1 MCFSRFLKLLIP
13 QFHIY
18 KRMSPKLLMPVL
30 FALKKPR
37 HQSLFPDMKK
47 PGSMPGS
54 LLLPAVRLSRFI
66 LSSLAFLQFLT
77 SLLLWYPLIFVEDTL
92 LLLWR

>member
-1 MCFSRFLKLLIP
+1 
-13 QFHIY
+13 
-18 KRMSPKLLMPVL
+18 MPVL
-30 FALKKPR
+30 FEGKKDR

-54 LLLPAVRLSRFI
+54 LLLPAVRRARFI

-77 SLLLWYPLIFVEDTL
+77 SLL
-92 LLLWR
+92 

>member
-1 MCFSRFLKLLIP
+1 MCLSRF
-13 QFHIY
+13 
-18 KRMSPKLLMPVL
+18 SKLLMPVL

-47 PGSMPGS
+47 PGILPGS

-77 SLLLWYPLIFVEDTL
+77 SLLYWYPLIPSQHYFSAFPSAEDTL

>member
-1 MCFSRFLKLLIP
+1 MCFSRFL
-13 QFHIY
+13 
-18 KRMSPKLLMPVL
+18 KLLMPVL

-47 PGSMPGS
+47 PGILPGS
-54 LLLPAVRLSRFI
+54 LLLPAVRLARFI

-77 SLLLWYPLIFVEDTL
+77 SLL
-92 LLLWR
+92 